1 MATAKENMIYLLIVH
16 QLVRGHYGSHWDTNL
31 VSKFSSNVRPGLSSR
46 TRLVLKISREMA

>member
-46 TRLVLKISREMA
+46 TRLVLKTSREMA